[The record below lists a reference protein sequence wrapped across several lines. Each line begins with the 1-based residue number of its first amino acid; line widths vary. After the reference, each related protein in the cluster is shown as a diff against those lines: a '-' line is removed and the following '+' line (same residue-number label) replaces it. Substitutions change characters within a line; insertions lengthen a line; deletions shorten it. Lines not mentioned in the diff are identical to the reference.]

1 MTLLSES
8 NSGKRL
14 FFNLV
19 VLTLERSIQKVKVSF
34 ASSHYSSNKGGA
46 WLLHAVPSDCI
57 LFKYQHYLYTRPKSW
72 KVTRMVSSDCNKVS
86 QLPWGDFLNSD
97 KGVPP
102 FGALC
107 ARRLF
112 FWRGERR
119 QTGKGARRVRLAASE
134 EVDSN
139 QASLRPA
146 GRRFHSRV
154 FIRALASLRY

>member
-1 MTLLSES
+1 
-8 NSGKRL
+8 
-14 FFNLV
+14 
-19 VLTLERSIQKVKVSF
+19 
-34 ASSHYSSNKGGA
+34 
-46 WLLHAVPSDCI
+46 
-57 LFKYQHYLYTRPKSW
+57 
-72 KVTRMVSSDCNKVS
+72 MVSSDCNKVS